1 MDLSFLGESLRTICV
16 PPVTRTGP
24 GGIVETTVKV
34 DLLPIRAMF
43 GTMMSV
49 PATRGLAMSPLRKI
63 SSIPFSNLIF
73 FPSGMLGASTTCSA
87 ISGSQRLTFTFSS
100 TLTPALVL
108 VSPSMKIMPLP
119 SSSGSH
125 LKTLATTVLFP
136 TISIVSPMSSPRALR
151 DSVSILAR
159 PYPASDCLWA
169 MPTLRTMDSVIGRR
183 ICLAHHKAHARARA
197 QD

>member
-1 MDLSFLGESLRTICV
+1 MVFSFLGESLRTICV

-24 GGIVETTVKV
+24 WGTVETTVKV
-34 DLLPIRAMF
+34 DLFPMRAMF

-49 PATRGLAMSPLRKI
+49 PATRGLAMSPLRKM
-63 SSIPFSNLIF
+63 SSIPFSNLMV
-73 FPSGMLGASTTCSA
+73 FPSGMLGARTTCSA
-87 ISGSQRLTFTFSS
+87 IRGSHLRTVTFSS

-108 VSPSMKIMPLP
+108 VRPSMKIIPLP

-125 LKTLATTVLFP
+125 LNTLATTFLFP
-136 TISIVSPMSSPRALR
+136 TISMVSPMSSPSALR

-169 MPTLRTMDSVIGRR
+169 MPTLRTMDSVIVRR
-183 ICLAHHKAHARARA
+183 IGLAHHKAHARARA
-197 QD
+197 